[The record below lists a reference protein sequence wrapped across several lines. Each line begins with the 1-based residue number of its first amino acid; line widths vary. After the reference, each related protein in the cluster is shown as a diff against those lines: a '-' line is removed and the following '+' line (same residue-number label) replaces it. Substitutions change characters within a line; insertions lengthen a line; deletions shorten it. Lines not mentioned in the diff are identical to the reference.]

1 VPWLSIVTVVKDDIE
16 GFQRSIDS
24 LSQQSLAGVELVLVD
39 SSASALEIPAFLSD
53 YLITDYQSEWVEPQ
67 GIYSAMNRGLELAR
81 GDYIYYL
88 NAGDSFF
95 DQSVIGDIGAL
106 VAESSPAWIIGRVQI
121 LEQTGASVTSAVWDY
136 ETEKK
141 ALFARGL
148 FPPHQ
153 GTVVKTE
160 ALRSVG
166 GFDERFAIAAD
177 YAAAL
182 SLSQVYDPLITERVI
197 ATFFEGGISTTN
209 WQDSFREFHFA
220 RQEVFAPR
228 GLAALEERFRY
239 WRHFLSVWLV
249 RKVRRN

>member
-95 DQSVIGDIGAL
+95 DQSVIGDLGAL

-182 SLSQVYDPLITERVI
+182 SLSQVHDPLITERVI

>member
-1 VPWLSIVTVVKDDIE
+1 MPWLSVVTVVKDDLE

-24 LSQQSLAGVELVLVD
+24 LSEQSLDGVELVVVD
-39 SSASALEIPAFLSD
+39 SSANALEISRFLSD
-53 YLITDYQSEWVEPQ
+53 CLIKDYKSEWVEPQ
-67 GIYSAMNRGLELAR
+67 GIYSAMNQGLELAR
-81 GDYIYYL
+81 GDYIYFL

-95 DQSVIGDIGAL
+95 DHLVLGDLGVL

-121 LEQTGASVTSAVWDY
+121 LEQSGKSVTSALWDY

-160 ALRSVG
+160 VLRSVG
-166 GFDERFAIAAD
+166 GFNERFVIAAD

-182 SLSQVYDPLITERVI
+182 SLSQVHDPLMTERVM
-197 ATFFEGGISTTN
+197 ATFFEGGVSTTR
-209 WQDSFREFHFA
+209 WQDSFREFHYA
-220 RQEVFAPR
+220 RREVFAPR

-239 WRHFLSVWLV
+239 WQHFLSVWLV

>member
-1 VPWLSIVTVVKDDIE
+1 MPWLSIVTVVKDDIE

-24 LSQQSLAGVELVLVD
+24 LSPQSLAGVELVLVD

-95 DQSVIGDIGAL
+95 DQSVIGDLGAL

-182 SLSQVYDPLITERVI
+182 SLSQVHDPLITERVI

>member
-67 GIYSAMNRGLELAR
+67 GIYSAMNHGLELAR

-95 DQSVIGDIGAL
+95 DQSVIGDLGAL

-182 SLSQVYDPLITERVI
+182 SLSQVHDPLITERVI

>member
-1 VPWLSIVTVVKDDIE
+1 MDDLE
-16 GFQRSIDS
+16 GFRRSIDS
-24 LSQQSLAGVELVLVD
+24 MSEQSLVGVELVVVD
-39 SSASALEIPAFLSD
+39 SSADSLEISRFLSGCA
-53 YLITDYQSEWVEPQ
+53 IPDYQCEWVEPQ

-81 GDYIYYL
+81 GDYIYFL

-95 DQSVIGDIGAL
+95 DQL
-106 VAESSPAWIIGRVQI
+106 VLGELGVLFAENSPAWIIGRVQI
-121 LEQTGASVTSAVWDY
+121 LEQTGESVTSALWDY

-160 ALRSVG
+160 VLRSVG
-166 GFDERFAIAAD
+166 GFNERFVIAAD

-182 SLSQVYDPLITERVI
+182 ALSQVHDPLMTERVI
-197 ATFFEGGISTTN
+197 ATFFEGGISTTR
-209 WQDSFREFHFA
+209 WQDSFWEFHQA
-220 RQEVFAPR
+220 RREVFAPR

-239 WRHFLSVWLV
+239 WQHFLSVWLV

>member
-1 VPWLSIVTVVKDDIE
+1 MPWLSIVTVVKDDIE

-67 GIYSAMNRGLELAR
+67 GIYSAMNHGLELAR

-95 DQSVIGDIGAL
+95 DQSVIGDLGAL

>member
-1 VPWLSIVTVVKDDIE
+1 MSWLSIVTVVKDDRE
-16 GFQRSIDS
+16 GFRRSIDS
-24 LSQQSLAGVELVLVD
+24 LSKQSLAGVELVLVD
-39 SSASALEIPAFLSD
+39 SSAIALEIPAFLSD

-81 GDYIYYL
+81 GDYIYFL

-95 DQSVIGDIGAL
+95 DQLVISDLGAL
-106 VAESSPAWIIGRVQI
+106 VAESSPAWIIGRVEI

-182 SLSQVYDPLITERVI
+182 SLSQVHDPLITDRVI
-197 ATFFEGGISTTN
+197 ATFFEGGISTMD
-209 WQDSFREFHFA
+209 WQASFREFHFA

-228 GLAALEERFRY
+228 GLAALEEWFHY
-239 WRHFLSVWLV
+239 WQHFLSVWLV

>member
-1 VPWLSIVTVVKDDIE
+1 MPWLSVVTVVKDDLE

-24 LSQQSLAGVELVLVD
+24 LSKQSLAGVELVVVD
-39 SSASALEIPAFLSD
+39 SSANALEIPAFLSD
-53 YLITDYQSEWVEPQ
+53 CLITDYQSEWVEPR
-67 GIYSAMNRGLELAR
+67 GIYSAMNRGLELAH
-81 GDYIYYL
+81 GDYIYFL

-95 DQSVIGDIGAL
+95 DQLVLGDLGAL

-121 LEQTGASVTSAVWDY
+121 FEQSGKSVTSALWDY

-160 ALRSVG
+160 VLRSVG
-166 GFDERFAIAAD
+166 GFDERFTIAAD

-182 SLSQVYDPLITERVI
+182 SLSQVHDPLMTERVI
-197 ATFFEGGISTTN
+197 ATFFEGGVSTTR
-209 WQDSFREFHFA
+209 WQDSFREFHYA
-220 RQEVFAPR
+220 RREVLAPR
-228 GLAALEERFRY
+228 GFAALEERFRY
-239 WRHFLSVWLV
+239 WQHFLSVWLV

>member
-1 VPWLSIVTVVKDDIE
+1 MPWLSVVTVVKDDLE

-24 LSQQSLAGVELVLVD
+24 LSEQSLVGVELVVVD
-39 SSASALEIPAFLSD
+39 SSADSLEISRFLSGCA
-53 YLITDYQSEWVEPQ
+53 IPDYQCEWVEPR
-67 GIYSAMNRGLELAR
+67 GIYSAMNQGLELAR
-81 GDYIYYL
+81 GDYIYFL

-95 DQSVIGDIGAL
+95 DQLVLGDLGVL

-121 LEQTGASVTSAVWDY
+121 LEQTGESVTSALWDY

-160 ALRSVG
+160 VLRSVG
-166 GFDERFAIAAD
+166 GFNERFVIAAD

-182 SLSQVYDPLITERVI
+182 SLSQVHDPLMTERVI
-197 ATFFEGGISTTN
+197 ATFFEGGVSTTR
-209 WQDSFREFHFA
+209 WQDSFREFHYA
-220 RQEVFAPR
+220 RREVLAPR

>member
-1 VPWLSIVTVVKDDIE
+1 MPWLSVVTVVKDDLE

-24 LSQQSLAGVELVLVD
+24 LSKQDLAGVELVVVD
-39 SSASALEIPAFLSD
+39 SSANALEIPAFLSD
-53 YLITDYQSEWVEPQ
+53 CLITDYQSEWVEPQ
-67 GIYSAMNRGLELAR
+67 GIYSAMNRGLELAH
-81 GDYIYYL
+81 GDYIYFL
-88 NAGDSFF
+88 NAGDSFL
-95 DQSVIGDIGAL
+95 DHLVIGDLSVL

-121 LEQTGASVTSAVWDY
+121 LEQSGKSVTSALWDY

-160 ALRSVG
+160 VLRSVG
-166 GFDERFAIAAD
+166 GFDERFVIAAD

-182 SLSQVYDPLITERVI
+182 SLSQVHDPLITERVI
-197 ATFFEGGISTTN
+197 ATFFEGGISTMR
-209 WQDSFREFHFA
+209 WQDSFREFHYA
-220 RQEVFAPR
+220 RREVFAPR

-239 WRHFLSVWLV
+239 WQHFLSVWLV

>member
-1 VPWLSIVTVVKDDIE
+1 MPWLSIVTVVKDDIE

-53 YLITDYQSEWVEPQ
+53 YLITDYQSEWVEPK

-95 DQSVIGDIGAL
+95 DQSVIGDLGAL

-182 SLSQVYDPLITERVI
+182 SLSQVHDPLITERVI

>member
-1 VPWLSIVTVVKDDIE
+1 VPWLSVVTVVKDDLE

-24 LSQQSLAGVELVLVD
+24 LSRQALAGVELVVVD
-39 SSASALEIPAFLSD
+39 SSANALEIPALLSD
-53 YLITDYQSEWVEPQ
+53 CLIADYQSEWVEPQ
-67 GIYSAMNRGLELAR
+67 GIYSAMNRGLELAH
-81 GDYIYYL
+81 GDYIYFL
-88 NAGDSFF
+88 NSGDSFL
-95 DQSVIGDIGAL
+95 DHLVIGDLSVL

-121 LEQTGASVTSAVWDY
+121 LEQSGKSVTSALWDY

-160 ALRSVG
+160 VLRSVG
-166 GFDERFAIAAD
+166 GFDERFVIAAD
-177 YAAAL
+177 YAVAL
-182 SLSQVYDPLITERVI
+182 SLSQVHDPLMTERVI
-197 ATFFEGGISTTN
+197 ATFFEGGISTTH
-209 WQDSFREFHFA
+209 WQDSFREFHYA
-220 RQEVFAPR
+220 RREVFAPR

-239 WRHFLSVWLV
+239 WQHFLSVWLV